1 MPIWKDTVSS
11 SMSSNFFTAERID
24 KMQKYLINHPIDH
37 RYDELCS
44 QNIYDGDDI
53 PPDQLAA
60 RGYYDVLKELGKLP
74 PGVE

>member
-1 MPIWKDTVSS
+1 
-11 SMSSNFFTAERID
+11 MSDEFFTAERIE

-44 QNIYDGDDI
+44 QSIYDGDDV
-53 PPDQLAA
+53 PPSQLAA

-74 PGVE
+74 PDIK